1 MKDPTWSDDI
11 DAQKA
16 GPDAIGDKMDAA
28 IASLDT
34 TLDNMRETRKL
45 RLGPGEI
52 IFWFVAMPLSVVAG
66 IAMALSQHAR

>member
-1 MKDPTWSDDI
+1 MKDPTWSDDV

-28 IASLDT
+28 IASLDA

-45 RLGPGEI
+45 RLGTGEHDVREI
-52 IFWFVAMPLSVVAG
+52 DLVVPQLEASG
-66 IAMALSQHAR
+66 